1 MKPLIDTQ
9 EFLSLSS
16 FLNYQLAGEPIN
28 WRGILNL
35 LVGKPDVLDEDSES
49 LLLEALEYIGEA
61 YGNQKRRLGP
71 LAILHPI
78 RASALLAKAHERPD
92 PLDLL
97 TALLHDQ
104 QEDLIADRY
113 SPETWTRLDNR
124 YRGLLEK
131 IDAQANWLLN
141 ERIAFLAKQKG
152 QAYTAYLG
160 RLLKQAK
167 KTPELAL
174 VKLADRLDNTLDLRI
189 DLQDFTDNTKSF
201 QIIFDILF
209 VNSYKG
215 LRLSQP
221 HPTAGKING
230 AMRLFQLYKN
240 AVFLSMLRDEEVPLG
255 KAAQKLFYSLAVA
268 SIREAQ
274 TIMLHIF
281 AYHLPAPAD
290 QRALLL
296 EAMEYSHGAGFE
308 RISEESGSVL
318 DGLFRRYFVYDNRE
332 MKKRRLADLYQDKK
346 LMGLVAVSFLV
357 IFANFINSAEYRI
370 KGISAAGIIPQR

>member
-35 LVGKPDVLDEDSES
+35 LVGRPDMLDQDEENC
-49 LLLEALEYIGEA
+49 LLAALEYIGEA

-78 RASALLAKAHERPD
+78 RASALLARAHERPTV
-92 PLDLL
+92 LDLL
-97 TALLHDQ
+97 TALLHDK
-104 QEDLIADRY
+104 QEDLTADRY
-113 SPETWTRLDNR
+113 SAETWARLENN
-124 YRGLLEK
+124 YRGLLERLPPR
-131 IDAQANWLLN
+131 DEWLLN

-152 QAYTAYLG
+152 QAYTSYLG
-160 RLLKQAK
+160 HLLQQAK
-167 KTPELAL
+167 TTPELAL

-189 DLQDFTDNTKSF
+189 DLQDFSDHSRCF
-201 QIIFDILF
+201 QLIFDILF
-209 VNSYKG
+209 VNSYQG
-215 LRLSQP
+215 LRLGQP
-221 HPTAGKING
+221 HPAAGKING

-240 AVFLSMLRDEEVPLG
+240 AVFLSMLRDEQVPLG
-255 KAAQKLFYSLAVA
+255 KAAQRLFYSLAVA
-268 SIREAQ
+268 GIREAQ

-296 EAMEYSHGAGFE
+296 EAMDYAHGAGFE
-308 RISEESGSVL
+308 RISEESGAVL

-332 MKKRRLADLYQDKK
+332 MKKKRLADLYQNKR

-357 IFANFINSAEYRI
+357 IFANFINSETYRI
-370 KGISAAGIIPQR
+370 KGISAAGIIPQI